1 MRLSAETLVLDGRL
15 AAMVRSGDYGGGSG
29 GGIYVS
35 VTTLQGSGQITA
47 AGGSGDYGGG
57 GGGRVAVYAADYSQ
71 FDLASIQA
79 LGGTVSHANGQPGGA
94 GTVYLRDTDLL
105 QGTLLVDGRDGG
117 AGWTPL
123 GLPAQDTL
131 TIPDAVVVR
140 GAIRMCAAEHVDLA
154 LDFQSTLTVEQ
165 QALLEMDQQLPV
177 TLAGTLTIDGAT
189 LLAAGITAPEVSV
202 INGGLLTSRTST
214 TTQMY
219 KLELDVAGTVLVDAT
234 SRIDVSGK
242 GYRPGYTT
250 GNTTVGGATG
260 NSGGSYGGLGGVY
273 ERRGE
278 CGVRRLRGSP

>member
-1 MRLSAETLVLDGRL
+1 
-15 AAMVRSGDYGGGSG
+15 MVPGN
-29 GGIYVS
+29 
-35 VTTLQGSGQITA
+35 
-47 AGGSGDYGGG
+47 YGGG

-79 LGGTVSHANGQPGGA
+79 LGGTASHSTGQPGGA

-131 TIPDAVVVR
+131 TIPDAVVIR
-140 GAIRMCAAEHVDLA
+140 GANTHVRSEHVDLA

-234 SRIDVSGK
+234 SQDRCEWEGISAGLYDGQYDGGRRDGRRVVGVTGGWEAFSSGVANAVYGDYADPNDWGSGSGK
-242 GYRPGYTT
+242 E
-250 GNTTVGGATG
+250 
-260 NSGGSYGGLGGVY
+260 S
-273 ERRGE
+273 
-278 CGVRRLRGSP
+278 RGSSWWRIWCD

>member
-1 MRLSAETLVLDGRL
+1 M
-15 AAMVRSGDYGGGSG
+15 
-29 GGIYVS
+29 
-35 VTTLQGSGQITA
+35 
-47 AGGSGDYGGG
+47 
-57 GGGRVAVYAADYSQ
+57 
-71 FDLASIQA
+71 
-79 LGGTVSHANGQPGGA
+79 SHSNGQPGGA

-131 TIPDAVVVR
+131 TIPDAVVIR
-140 GAIRMCAAEHVDLA
+140 GANTHVRSEHVDLA

-214 TTQMY
+214 TTQMH

-273 ERRGE
+273 GGASNAVYGDYADPNDWGSGSGERVCVRSSWWRSGATE
-278 CGVRRLRGSP
+278 CGDLGARWSPGGRWWEWRTIVVAPGVGSTCR